1 MVISRSGP
9 YPFTRRYISTAMGLV
24 CGSCLSV
31 TVPFT
36 HSSHRPH
43 LVVQSPT
50 APLFTALQT
59 QLCSKSC
66 RRKRVLSKTK
76 SCLRELGHSPST
88 RPFRISFPILI
99 RRLFP
104 AYGYSAMSMAGAFM
118 SASSRVSRSPCLL
131 LSSPHLIWSS
141 RVRPI
146 RPLRLSKVNRTSRR
160 LLPIISLIK
169 SNRLQSAS
177 L

>member
-1 MVISRSGP
+1 MSISRSGP
-9 YPFTRRYISTAMGLV
+9 YPFTRRYISTAMGSV

-43 LVVQSPT
+43 LVVQPPT
-50 APLFTALQT
+50 APLFTALLT
-59 QLCSKSC
+59 QLCFKSC
-66 RRKRVLSKTK
+66 RRKGVLSKTK
-76 SCLRELGHSPST
+76 SCQRELGHSPST
-88 RPFRISFPILI
+88 RPFRTSFPILV

-104 AYGYSAMSMAGAFM
+104 AYGCSAMSMAWAFV

-131 LSSPHLIWSS
+131 LFPPHLIWSN

-146 RPLRLSKVNRTSRR
+146 VATLPTPRPPPLK
-160 LLPIISLIK
+160 
-169 SNRLQSAS
+169 
-177 L
+177 